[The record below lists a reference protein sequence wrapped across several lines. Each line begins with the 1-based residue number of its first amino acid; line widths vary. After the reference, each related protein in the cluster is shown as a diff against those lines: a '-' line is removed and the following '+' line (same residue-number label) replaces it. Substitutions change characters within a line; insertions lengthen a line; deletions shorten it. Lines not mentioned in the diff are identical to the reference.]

1 MNEITTITQGS
12 VVASR
17 NQEMAGELLAF
28 IRTAAT
34 DPSVEVTKLQAL
46 LDMQDRVLAKQ
57 AIADFH
63 AAFALLPAFHVKRNG
78 LIDMGS
84 KGSMKF
90 ATWQDMYA
98 VIMPHLEA
106 NGFRLSFDSVPNA
119 NGGGMVVTGK
129 LLHVYGGHFMT
140 ASIPLALDT
149 GAGRNNLQAM
159 GSTLSYGKRYTTEM
173 LLNIVRDLDDDD
185 GKIGG
190 VVYINNDQIKQIEA
204 LLTETKSDEVAF
216 LRWMNCDSIDQIEDG
231 KPFTAAINSLNTKKS
246 KMRTA
251 P

>member
-63 AAFALLPAFHVKRNG
+63 AAFARLPAFHVKRNG

-190 VVYINNDQIKQIEA
+190 IVYINNDQIKQIEA

>member
-1 MNEITTITQGS
+1 MNEITTIQQGS

-17 NQEMAGELLAF
+17 NQEMASELLAF
-28 IRTAAT
+28 IRMAAT

-63 AAFALLPAFHVKRNG
+63 AAFARLPPFHVKRNG

-90 ATWQDMYA
+90 ATWQDMIG
-98 VIMPHLEA
+98 VIQPFLDTE
-106 NGFRLSFDSVPNA
+106 GFRLSFDSVPNA
-119 NGGGMVVTGK
+119 NGGGMIVTGK

-185 GKIGG
+185 GKSGG
-190 VVYINNDQIKQIEA
+190 IVYVNDEQIKQIVT
-204 LLTETKSDEVAF
+204 LLEETKSDRVAF
-216 LRWMNCDSIDQIEDG
+216 LRWMNVEDIDQIEMG
-231 KPFTAAINSLNTKKS
+231 KPFTAAINSLNTKKA
-246 KMRTA
+246 KQRAVT
-251 P
+251 